1 MRIEDL
7 PEKWQKEVR
16 GRIAVY
22 NADMERIA
30 GNAPL
35 AKKEDPQPYTPGHD
49 RCSVRIHSVRKQL
62 ADIDGISGKY
72 ALDAI
77 VRAGIITDDSPEY
90 VKSVTH
96 TQEKGFPESTTITVE
111 WE

>member
-1 MRIEDL
+1 MQIKDL
-7 PEKWQKEVR
+7 PGKWQEEVR
-16 GRIAVY
+16 RRIAVY
-22 NADMERIA
+22 DADMERIA
-30 GNAPL
+30 RNASL
-35 AKKEDPQPYTPGHD
+35 AKKKDERQDTQRYD
-49 RCSVRIHSVRKQL
+49 KCSVRIHSVRKRL

-77 VRAGIITDDSPEY
+77 VRAGIIQDDSPRY

-96 TQEKGFPESTTITVE
+96 TQEKGFPETTTITID